1 MGFFKKVQKFLRS
14 NETAFEESYANFL
27 VAEMNKI
34 HNGDYKF
41 VVPSKSINL
50 NSDITFDRIAKSKH
64 YNTITFLI
72 IIPILEN
79 CSDNKDVVNSIYS
92 TLFNQNTQNNGPI
105 SNDELKEIIE
115 ESVFMYK
122 NMPNEVPELPSID
135 ILYSDHIDFDEMDTL
150 GIFSA
155 FFIIHAY
162 YIMVGGHIGI
172 ALNEEV
178 ENFLNRY
185 PNNIFKN
192 FEDFENQRVV
202 NKIID
207 YNLTNNILPRAEV
220 NLLQD
225 KLNLVIT
232 DSNFDFSILFEWL
245 ILVFTYNG
253 ESAIEAK
260 TSLDELKSKLKRIDN
275 NYENILCVSGLMISL
290 KPLNYATK
298 LKFIRKC
305 RECIHSHL
313 ILP

>member
-14 NETAFEESYANFL
+14 NETAFEDSYVKFL

-34 HNGDYKF
+34 HNDEYKF

-50 NSDITFDRIAKSKH
+50 NSDSKFDRVAKSEH
-64 YNTITFLI
+64 YNTLVFLI
-72 IIPILEN
+72 TIPILAN
-79 CSDNKDVVNSIYS
+79 CSDNEDVVDSIYS
-92 TLFNQNTQNNGPI
+92 TLFNQNSQNKGPI
-105 SNDELKEIIE
+105 SNDELKEIME
-115 ESVFMYK
+115 ESAFIYK
-122 NMPNEVPELPSID
+122 NMPNEVPEIPSID
-135 ILYSDHIDFDEMDTL
+135 ILYSDHIDFDEMDTK

-155 FFIIHAY
+155 FFIINAY
-162 YIMVGGHIGI
+162 FIMVGGHIAN

-192 FEDFENQRVV
+192 FEDFENERVI
-202 NKIID
+202 NEIID
-207 YNLTNNILPRAEV
+207 YNLRNNILPRAEV
-220 NLLQD
+220 NLFQD

-232 DSNFDFSILFEWL
+232 DSDFDLSILFDWL
-245 ILVFTYNG
+245 ILVFIYNG

-260 TSLDELKSKLKRIDN
+260 TSLEELKSKLKRIDN
-275 NYENILCVSGLMISL
+275 NYENILYVIGLMSSL
-290 KPLNYATK
+290 QPLDYTDK
-298 LKFIRKC
+298 LKIIRKC